1 MAASLLICGI
11 TCVTMIASILF
22 FPKIRIK
29 GHEINTYWIITLAG
43 AAAILL
49 THTADISEVKNALT
63 ADTAIN
69 PLKILVLFISMTVLS
84 IFLDEVG
91 FFSYL
96 AAVTLEKAG
105 RSQFT
110 LFMYLYG
117 IVSILTVFTSNDI
130 IILTFTPFICYFA
143 KNASISPMPYLFAE
157 FIAANTWSMALIIGN
172 PTNIYLA
179 TANGIGFLD
188 YFVKMILPT
197 VTAGIVSFTVL
208 FLIFKKQLSQPIVP
222 TKAKAEIKDKLL
234 LYVGIIHLGL
244 CTVLLAV
251 SSYIRI
257 EMYYVSLGFAVSLA
271 VCVLIISVARKRK
284 PVELIECLKR
294 SPWALI
300 PFVLSMFVLILSL
313 SENGVTQK
321 IDDII
326 SKGDEVFSFGVTSF
340 ASANIINNI
349 PMSVLFSSIA
359 EPLTGAAKTRAI
371 YASVV
376 GSNIGA
382 FLTPVGA
389 LAGIMWSSILRFQK
403 VKFGFGDFVK
413 YGAAVSLPT
422 ILATLTVLDIEL

>member
-1 MAASLLICGI
+1 
-11 TCVTMIASILF
+11 
-22 FPKIRIK
+22 
-29 GHEINTYWIITLAG
+29 
-43 AAAILL
+43 
-49 THTADISEVKNALT
+49 
-63 ADTAIN
+63 
-69 PLKILVLFISMTVLS
+69 
-84 IFLDEVG
+84 
-91 FFSYL
+91 
-96 AAVTLEKAG
+96 
-105 RSQFT
+105 
-110 LFMYLYG
+110 
-117 IVSILTVFTSNDI
+117 
-130 IILTFTPFICYFA
+130 
-143 KNASISPMPYLFAE
+143 
-157 FIAANTWSMALIIGN
+157 
-172 PTNIYLA
+172 
-179 TANGIGFLD
+179 
-188 YFVKMILPT
+188 
-197 VTAGIVSFTVL
+197 
-208 FLIFKKQLSQPIVP
+208 
-222 TKAKAEIKDKLL
+222 
-234 LYVGIIHLGL
+234 
-244 CTVLLAV
+244 LLAV

-271 VCVLIISVARKRK
+271 VCVLIISAVRKRK